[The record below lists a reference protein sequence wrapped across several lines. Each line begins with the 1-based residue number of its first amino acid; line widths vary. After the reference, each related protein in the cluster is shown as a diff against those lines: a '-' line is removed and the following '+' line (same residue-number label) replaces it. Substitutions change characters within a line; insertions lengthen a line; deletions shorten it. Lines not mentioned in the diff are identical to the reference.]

1 MLSIKREFD
10 LHTEVV
16 KFVREKYPDA
26 VMVPGLGEFQ
36 ESGEP
41 RMKAWQKGYTS
52 GQPDLLLIHPSHCT
66 GYIGFAIE
74 FKHPWGKSFTTENQ
88 DAYLRKLR
96 AMGVKTM
103 VSHKFTDIVVAL
115 AHYFGSDSDS
125 IFNFE

>member
-1 MLSIKREFD
+1 MTVMKNRIKC
-10 LHTEVV
+10 
-16 KFVREKYPDA
+16 
-26 VMVPGLGEFQ
+26 
-36 ESGEP
+36 
-41 RMKAWQKGYTS
+41 WQKGYTS
-52 GQPDLLLIHPSHCT
+52 GQPDLLLIHPSHCA
-66 GYIGFAIE
+66 GYIDFAIE

-115 AHYFGSDSDS
+115 THYFGSDSDS